1 MNYLR
6 LIEFPTGNLLQNKC
20 NAIFWSVVLNRNIT
34 NAEINCSLIY
44 VTEDGGTKDL
54 GEHFSMFIPDSVLQ
68 NWGADDSVID
78 DFVCTYSSL
87 FVKDTGYNKN
97 NG

>member
-6 LIEFPTGNLLQNKC
+6 LVPFQTGQLLEKQC

-34 NAEINCSLIY
+34 NAELNCSLIY

-54 GEHFSMFIPDSVLQ
+54 LENFTMVIPDEVLQ
-68 NWGADDSVID
+68 SWGADDSVID
-78 DFVCTYSSL
+78 DLVLTYSPL
-87 FVKDTGYNKN
+87 FIKDTQFNRVN
-97 NG
+97 P